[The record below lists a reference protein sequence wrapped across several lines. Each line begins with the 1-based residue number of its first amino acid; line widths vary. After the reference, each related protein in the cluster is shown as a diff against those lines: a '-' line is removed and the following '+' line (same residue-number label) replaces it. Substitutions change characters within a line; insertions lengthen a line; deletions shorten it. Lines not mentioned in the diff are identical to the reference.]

1 MLIVIAIAV
10 GFGVGPA
17 LVSGVMGS
25 FYPELFG
32 TRVRYSGA
40 SLGFQLAGMFG
51 GASAPLIATTL
62 FGLSGGSGLIVV
74 YLAGACAVSA
84 PCYAALPET
93 YRRDTGGEE
102 VRNATGSSHGFDS
115 QGKETI

>member
-40 SLGFQLAGMFG
+40 SLGFQLAGVFG
-51 GASAPLIATTL
+51 GASAPLIATAL
-62 FGLSGGSGLIVV
+62 FGLSGGSGPIVV
-74 YLAGACAVSA
+74 YLACAVSA
-84 PCYAALPET
+84 PCYAALLET